1 MLLLNEQLNIKNHF
15 YFNTLMFIK
24 QEEKWFNNVLL
35 NGNYQ

>member
-15 YFNTLMFIK
+15 ILPTLCFIK
-24 QEEKWFNNVLL
+24 RKEKWFNNVLV